1 MEYIEVNTAYI
12 PLLNKLIEI
21 NDYEKIKTIIHIGIS
36 GIDMIEKIYK
46 HTKTHVIINE
56 ELEILHKQIDDLQEY
71 NRKLNQEKLKIE
83 GEKYN
88 EIIRLR
94 KEIEESYSCK
104 VEELQREITL
114 LQKEKS
120 MFENEKDG
128 DIIKIQR
135 ETEEKYLKKIENL
148 NNELV
153 NTKKECMDKIF
164 TSTEENQK
172 KFFKELYD
180 MKVEKNKEVEYLKQL
195 LEESKRSFDDTLV
208 KEICKIEDEKNKRIK
223 ELEEENSSYRNK
235 YEKLDLKSVK
245 KGKPYED
252 IIEKELLDYFK
263 KYKTYSLERCSTI
276 KGKGDFVVSNK
287 YSGIRI
293 MLEAK
298 NMPSVS
304 ASIKDQIPKFYDNI
318 NDKVNMYDGGIMI
331 AIGNIESKNNYD
343 IETLPNNKVV
353 SFIEEYTLNN
363 PERIYAMI
371 ELLHMK
377 VQEIKSG
384 KNLSKS
390 QVLNDKIEDY
400 KCVKNSYNKIK
411 VVYEEQL
418 NLMMRL
424 KESILNLF
432 DIDVDEYILNVN
444 GSKKSM
450 KEGINKQISNFIE
463 EKIKEDSNI
472 KDNKLK
478 NLVMNKYK
486 KYIDLYEIDK
496 DKVNGVSKRTIT
508 SIIKKHR
515 ENVIVIHDTST

>member
-1 MEYIEVNTAYI
+1 MEKIEVNTAYI
-12 PLLNKLIEI
+12 PLVNKLLELD
-21 NDYEKIKTIIHIGIS
+21 DYEKIKTVVNIGFS
-36 GIDMIEKIYK
+36 GVDMIEKIYK
-46 HTKTHVIINE
+46 HTKTHLVVNE
-56 ELEILHKQIDDLQEY
+56 ELEVLHKQIDELHEY
-71 NRKLNQEKLKIE
+71 NRTLNQEKLKIE
-83 GEKYN
+83 QEKYN
-88 EIIRLR
+88 EIIKLR
-94 KEIEESYSCK
+94 KEIEETYSGK
-104 VEELQREITL
+104 IDELNRELSLI
-114 LQKEKS
+114 QKEKS
-120 MFENEKDG
+120 AFENDKEG
-128 DIIKIQR
+128 EIMKIQR
-135 ETEEKYLKKIENL
+135 EIEQKYVSKIEKL
-148 NNELV
+148 NNELID
-153 NTKKECMDKIF
+153 TKKEHMDKMF
-164 TSTEENQK
+164 SSAEENQR
-172 KFFKELYD
+172 KFFKELQD
-180 MKVEKNKEVEYLKQL
+180 MKVEKNKEVDYLKQL
-195 LEESKRSFDDTLV
+195 LEESKKGFEDTLE
-208 KEICKIEDEKNKRIK
+208 KELYKVEREKNKRIK
-223 ELEEENSSYRNK
+223 ELEDENNKYRNK

-252 IIEKELLDYFK
+252 IIEKELIDYFK

-276 KGKGDFVVSNK
+276 KGKGDFVVTNK
-287 YSGIRI
+287 YSGVRI

-304 ASIKDQIPKFYDNI
+304 ASIKDQIPKFYDNV

-331 AIGNIESKNNYD
+331 AIGNIETKNNYD

-363 PERIYAMI
+363 PERIYTMI

-432 DIDVDEYILNVN
+432 NIDVDEYILTMN

-450 KEGINKQISNFIE
+450 KESINKQISKFIE
-463 EKIKEDSNI
+463 DKIKEQANI

-478 NLVMNKYK
+478 DLVMDKYK
-486 KYIDLYEIDK
+486 KYVDLYEVEK
-496 DKVNGVSKRTIT
+496 DKVNGVSKRTIS

-515 ENVIVIHDTST
+515 KNVIVI